1 MMKQL
6 NLSKGDALKLE
17 IQNKLRSKFIEISK
31 KLDFSAIKVSDN
43 DQEVSNKSMVNHRKF
58 KLE

>member
-1 MMKQL
+1 MRQT

-17 IQNKLRSKFIEISK
+17 IHNKLRAKFIEISK

-43 DQEVSNKSMVNHRKF
+43 DQEVSNKSIANHRKF